1 VQQHVR
7 HAQHVWE
14 LLLLDRTQR
23 ALHPLLV
30 SDGLHVAL
38 AHVADRA
45 RQESTRSARRIEQ
58 NLARMRIDAIGHE
71 RRDCPRGV
79 VLAGVPRALEIVE
92 NLLVD
97 LAEVLLFREV
107 VEVDVVDLVDDL
119 PHQLTRLH
127 VVVRILEDVADDAS
141 AIAGTIGWKI
151 FQRREELVVDEG
163 VERVAGH
170 AFGIRG
176 QARH

>member
-30 SDGLHVAL
+30 FDGLHVAL